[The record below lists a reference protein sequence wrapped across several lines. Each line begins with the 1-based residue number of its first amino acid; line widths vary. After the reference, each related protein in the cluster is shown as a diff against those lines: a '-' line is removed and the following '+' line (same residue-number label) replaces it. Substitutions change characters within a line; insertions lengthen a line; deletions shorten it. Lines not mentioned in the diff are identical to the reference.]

1 MELNVDKFIRDKN
14 YIEVKKSVAMALF
27 IAMAICLSVIEA
39 FIPINFVIPGVKLGL
54 ANIILVILLYHYN
67 FKQLLMFQFLRITIT
82 SFILGIFSV
91 YLFAMTAGFFS
102 LIVMFI
108 LVKIFKNKISIYI
121 VSMCGAITHNVIQV
135 MVAIVFMRTPELVYY
150 IPYVIIFGVITGFI
164 NGYIITKL
172 KPSIS
177 GVIDNDT
184 HQKFFK

>member
-1 MELNVDKFIRDKN
+1 MDNFIRDKN

-91 YLFAMTAGFFS
+91 YLFAMTAGVFS
-102 LIVMFI
+102 LLIMYS
-108 LVKIFKNKISIYI
+108 LVKLFKNKISLYVI
-121 VSMCGAITHNVIQV
+121 SMSGAIVHNVVQV
-135 MVAIVFMRTPELVYY
+135 LVAIIFMRTPELVYY
-150 IPYVIIFGVITGFI
+150 IPYVVIFGVITGFI

-172 KPSIS
+172 KPSID
-177 GVIDNDT
+177 GVIANDS
-184 HQKFFK
+184 HQEFFK

>member
-1 MELNVDKFIRDKN
+1 VDNFIRDKN

-91 YLFAMTAGFFS
+91 YLFAMTAGVFS
-102 LIVMFI
+102 LLIMYS
-108 LVKIFKNKISIYI
+108 LVKLFKNKISLYVI
-121 VSMCGAITHNVIQV
+121 SMSGAIVHNVVQV
-135 MVAIVFMRTPELVYY
+135 LVAIIFMRTPELVYY
-150 IPYVIIFGVITGFI
+150 IPYVVIFGVITGFI

-172 KPSIS
+172 KPSID
-177 GVIDNDT
+177 GVIANDS
-184 HQKFFK
+184 HQEFFK

>member
-1 MELNVDKFIRDKN
+1 
-14 YIEVKKSVAMALF
+14 
-27 IAMAICLSVIEA
+27 
-39 FIPINFVIPGVKLGL
+39 
-54 ANIILVILLYHYN
+54 
-67 FKQLLMFQFLRITIT
+67 
-82 SFILGIFSV
+82 
-91 YLFAMTAGFFS
+91 
-102 LIVMFI
+102 
-108 LVKIFKNKISIYI
+108 
-121 VSMCGAITHNVIQV
+121 MCGAISHNVIQV